1 MGESRFIQHA
11 SVCPHLSQWL
21 IQFSQNALFIKHL
34 PLVSVLIVIV
44 DPLSHVRGQLM
55 ERHVLLHLL
64 VLQTDRE
71 RQTSIIVDFVMQ
83 SVFNMLKR
91 ISC

>member
-1 MGESRFIQHA
+1 MGENRFTQHA

-34 PLVSVLIVIV
+34 ALVSVLVVIV
-44 DPLSHVRGQLM
+44 DPLSHVRWQLV

-64 VLQTDRE
+64 ILNDR
-71 RQTSIIVDFVMQ
+71 RV
-83 SVFNMLKR
+83 NN
-91 ISC
+91 